1 MLIFSSVW
9 LCWLAWTT
17 ITFDMKIVYFLVISL
32 TDCTLQNDFGFLTTV
47 TFRFISNVICL
58 QCGFWLYVAQSTCV
72 GCLLSETSVWL
83 NLNEEWYEHHKSA
96 EEVCNEA
103 VSCSGLPLD
112 AFTSKNTQ
120 RFSLAVKTRAIWR
133 LGQSWQLCKSLQL
146 KRSKQSIFNNF
157 INPIKFNNR
166 RNLLQL
172 QSKAKTRS
180 FIVISTYRI

>member
-17 ITFDMKIVYFLVISL
+17 VTFDMKIVYFLVISL

-103 VSCSGLPLD
+103 VYLALDYRLTHSLRRTRSGFRSLWKPEQYGDLGNRGNSASLCSLRD
-112 AFTSKNTQ
+112 
-120 RFSLAVKTRAIWR
+120 
-133 LGQSWQLCKSLQL
+133 
-146 KRSKQSIFNNF
+146 
-157 INPIKFNNR
+157 
-166 RNLLQL
+166 
-172 QSKAKTRS
+172 QSKVS
-180 FIVISTYRI
+180 STTLSTPLSSTTAEICYSYSLRLRPEALL